1 MGLIKGAIN
10 AIADPRL
17 FFMLAVLAL
26 VVMVWKRE
34 LVASNAVGYALLGGL
49 AVFFIF
55 GCITLFRQR
64 LEYAKEMRMSGSL
77 AKLRVDEAMKQ

>member
-17 FFMLAVLAL
+17 FFMLAVVAL

-34 LVASNAVGYALLGGL
+34 QVAS
-49 AVFFIF
+49 
-55 GCITLFRQR
+55 
-64 LEYAKEMRMSGSL
+64 
-77 AKLRVDEAMKQ
+77 